1 MRKSMA
7 ILVSSLAVAFAG
19 CITDTSGIAVEKGKM
34 TVYNQRL
41 AAHMSLTHHLKRD
54 TKTGF
59 VHVQAVLQ
67 NADYG
72 DIQFQY
78 RFEWYDADG
87 MLIEETSPMWHT
99 ARVHG
104 KDRKVLEGVS
114 ESRQATDFRLVIRSL

>member
-1 MRKSMA
+1 MRKPLA
-7 ILVSSLAVAFAG
+7 ILASALCVALAG

-41 AAHMSLTHHLKRD
+41 AAHMSLTHHLRRD
-54 TKTGF
+54 ATTGF

-67 NADYG
+67 NADNS

-87 MLIEETSPMWHT
+87 MLVEETSPMWHT

-114 ESRQATDFRLVIRSL
+114 ESRQSADFRLVIRAL

>member
-7 ILVSSLAVAFAG
+7 ILVSSLVVAFAG

-34 TVYNQRL
+34 IVYNQRL

-78 RFEWYDADG
+78 RF
-87 MLIEETSPMWHT
+87 
-99 ARVHG
+99 
-104 KDRKVLEGVS
+104 
-114 ESRQATDFRLVIRSL
+114 

>member
-1 MRKSMA
+1 MKKTLA
-7 ILVSSLAVAFAG
+7 ILVAALASAFAG
-19 CITDTSGIAVEKGKM
+19 CITDTSGIAVEKGKL
-34 TVYNQRL
+34 TVYNRRL
-41 AAHMSLTHHLKRD
+41 AAHMTLTHHLRRD

-59 VHVQAVLQ
+59 VHVQAVLS
-67 NADYG
+67 NADYS

-114 ESRQATDFRLVIRSL
+114 ESKSAADFRLIIRSY

>member
-1 MRKSMA
+1 MA
-7 ILVSSLAVAFAG
+7 IFASALAIAFAG

-41 AAHMSLTHHLKRD
+41 AAHMSLTHHLRRD

-114 ESRQATDFRLVIRSL
+114 ESRQAADFRLVVRAL

>member
-1 MRKSMA
+1 MRKLIA
-7 ILVSSLAVAFAG
+7 ILASALAVAFAG

-41 AAHMSLTHHLKRD
+41 AAHMSLTHHLRRD

-59 VHVQAVLQ
+59 IHVQAVLQ
-67 NADYG
+67 NADYS

-114 ESRQATDFRLVIRSL
+114 ESRQAADFRLVIRAL

>member
-1 MRKSMA
+1 MRKSLL
-7 ILVSSLAVAFAG
+7 ILVTALAAALAG

-34 TVYNQRL
+34 IVYNQRL
-41 AAHMSLTHHLKRD
+41 AAHMTLTHHLRRD

-59 VHVQAVLQ
+59 VHVQAILQ

-78 RFEWYDADG
+78 RFEWLDADG

-114 ESRQATDFRLVIRSL
+114 ESRQAADFRLIIRAL

>member
-1 MRKSMA
+1 MRKSIA
-7 ILVSSLAVAFAG
+7 ILASALAVAFAG

-34 TVYNQRL
+34 IVYNQRL
-41 AAHMSLTHHLKRD
+41 AAHMTLTHHLRRD

-59 VHVQAVLQ
+59 VHVQAILQ

-78 RFEWYDADG
+78 RFEWYDVDG

-114 ESRQATDFRLVIRSL
+114 

>member
-1 MRKSMA
+1 MKKTLA
-7 ILVSSLAVAFAG
+7 ILVAALAFAFAG
-19 CITDTSGIAVEKGKM
+19 CITDTSGIAVEKGKL
-34 TVYNQRL
+34 TVYNRRL
-41 AAHMSLTHHLKRD
+41 AAHMTLTHHLRRD

-59 VHVQAVLQ
+59 VHVQAVLS
-67 NADYG
+67 NADYS

-114 ESRQATDFRLVIRSL
+114 ESKSAADFRLIIRSY

>member
-1 MRKSMA
+1 MRKSLA
-7 ILVSSLAVAFAG
+7 ILASAVAVAFAG
-19 CITDTSGIAVEKGKM
+19 CISDTSGIAVEKGRM

-41 AAHMSLTHHLKRD
+41 AAHMSLAHHLKRD

-67 NADYG
+67 NADCS

-78 RFEWYDADG
+78 RFEWYDPDG
-87 MLIEETSPMWHT
+87 MLIEETSPMWRT

-114 ESRQATDFRLVIRSL
+114 ESKSAADFRLIIRSL

>member
-1 MRKSMA
+1 MKKR
-7 ILVSSLAVAFAG
+7 ILILAAVLAAAFTG

-41 AAHMSLTHHLKRD
+41 AAHMTLTHQLRRD

-59 VHVQAVLQ
+59 VHVQAILQ

-99 ARVHG
+99 ARIHG

-114 ESRQATDFRLVIRSL
+114 ESRQAADFRLIIRAL

>member
-1 MRKSMA
+1 MRKCMMV
-7 ILVSSLAVAFAG
+7 LFAVLSAAFVG
-19 CITDTSGIAVEKGKM
+19 CITDTSGIAVEKGKL

-59 VHVQAVLQ
+59 IHVQAVLQ
-67 NADYG
+67 NADYS

-87 MLIEETSPMWHT
+87 MLIDETSPMWHT

-114 ESRQATDFRLVIRSL
+114 ESRQAADFRLVIRAL

>member
-1 MRKSMA
+1 MRKRIL
-7 ILVSSLAVAFAG
+7 ILVSALATAFAG

-34 TVYNQRL
+34 IVYNQRL
-41 AAHMSLTHHLKRD
+41 AAHMTLTHHLRRD

-59 VHVQAVLQ
+59 IHVQAILQ

-87 MLIEETSPMWHT
+87 MLIDETSPMWHT

-114 ESRQATDFRLVIRSL
+114 ESRQAADFRLIIRAL

>member
-1 MRKSMA
+1 MR
-7 ILVSSLAVAFAG
+7 ISLAIVASALCFAFAG
-19 CITDTSGIAVEKGKM
+19 CISDTSGISVEKGKM

-41 AAHMSLTHHLKRD
+41 AAHMTLTHHLKRD
-54 TKTGF
+54 TKTGL

-67 NADYG
+67 NADCS
-72 DIQFQY
+72 DMELQY
-78 RFEWYDADG
+78 RFEWYDSDG

-114 ESRQATDFRLVIRSL
+114 ESKSAVDFRLIIRSL

>member
-1 MRKSMA
+1 MM
-7 ILVSSLAVAFAG
+7 ILFATIAVAFAG
-19 CITDTSGIAVEKGKM
+19 CITDTSGIVVEKGKL
-34 TVYNQRL
+34 TVHNRRL
-41 AAHMSLTHHLKRD
+41 ASHMSLTHHLKRD
-54 TKTGF
+54 TTTGF

-114 ESRQATDFRLVIRSL
+114 ESRQAADFRLVVRAL

>member
-1 MRKSMA
+1 MRKTMA
-7 ILVSSLAVAFAG
+7 IFASALAIAFAG

-41 AAHMSLTHHLKRD
+41 AAHMSLTHHLRRD

-114 ESRQATDFRLVIRSL
+114 ESRQAADFRLVVRAL

>member
-1 MRKSMA
+1 MRKTIA
-7 ILVSSLAVAFAG
+7 ILATICLGVFAG
-19 CITDTSGIAVEKGKM
+19 CISDTSGIAVEKGKL

-41 AAHMSLTHHLKRD
+41 AAHMSLTHHLRRD

-114 ESRQATDFRLVIRSL
+114 ESRQAADFRLVIRAL

>member
-7 ILVSSLAVAFAG
+7 ILVSSLVVAFAG

-34 TVYNQRL
+34 IVYNQRL

-114 ESRQATDFRLVIRSL
+114 ESRQAADFRLVIRAL

>member
-1 MRKSMA
+1 MA
-7 ILVSSLAVAFAG
+7 ILASALAVAFAG

-41 AAHMSLTHHLKRD
+41 AAHMSLTHHLRRD

-114 ESRQATDFRLVIRSL
+114 ESRQAADFRLVVRAL